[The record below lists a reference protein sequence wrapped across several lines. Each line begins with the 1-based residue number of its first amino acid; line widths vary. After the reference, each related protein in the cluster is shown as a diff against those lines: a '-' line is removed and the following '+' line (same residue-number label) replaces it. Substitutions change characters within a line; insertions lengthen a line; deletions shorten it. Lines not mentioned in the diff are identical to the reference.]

1 MSKKSKEKLKKETEE
16 KNIKTDD
23 YKKESTVN
31 LEEKLNLNS
40 DKITKKEIVLVIIIV
55 VLISLILYATFLIRE
70 KEKSIEDKRR
80 KENTEQTSN
89 TDNQNKDE
97 SKEKNKNEKE
107 VNKSVEEAK
116 NEALKKEEE
125 SKKDLENNKNIVL
138 NEIKTKK
145 EFEEKV
151 YNFKGSVIVDYYA
164 DWCIPC
170 VQMKP
175 VVKKLQDEG
184 INIIS
189 LNVENKNEFLDILQK
204 EGVMYLPT
212 FGLYKDGKLKEHMT
226 GLTKESELRELMKL
240 GENK

>member
-1 MSKKSKEKLKKETEE
+1 MSKESKEKLKNEIEE
-16 KNIKTDD
+16 KNIKTEED
-23 YKKESTVN
+23 KKEITVN
-31 LEEKLNLNS
+31 LEENTKLNP

-97 SKEKNKNEKE
+97 SKEKE
-107 VNKSVEEAK
+107 
-116 NEALKKEEE
+116 KKEEE
-125 SKKDLENNKNIVL
+125 SKKDLEKNKNIVL

-240 GENK
+240 

>member
-1 MSKKSKEKLKKETEE
+1 M
-16 KNIKTDD
+16 
-23 YKKESTVN
+23 
-31 LEEKLNLNS
+31 
-40 DKITKKEIVLVIIIV
+40 
-55 VLISLILYATFLIRE
+55 IRE

-97 SKEKNKNEKE
+97 SKEENKNEKE

-125 SKKDLENNKNIVL
+125 SKKDLEKNKNIVL